1 MAYGIAVCITCAGF
15 DPVATEAA
23 FRMRLAELGATPM
36 FEKYLGTNKPHWV
49 RCKAGHDCYP
59 RPNTLA
65 RGIGICRTCAG
76 SDPAVAEAKFRE
88 RLAELGAVPL
98 FEEYRGRNRPH
109 LVRCAAGHECRPRP
123 SDVMQGHD
131 VCRKCSHRDWDA
143 FYVVTSADVVKFGV
157 TSGDPR
163 RRLSDHAVKGYTEV
177 VRLIVDLPG
186 MVAHDAELAIRAA
199 LESAGERPVRGREY
213 FDISCLALVLDVADS
228 WLSEPAAMP
237 GREWVQAE
245 LFAA

>member
-1 MAYGIAVCITCAGF
+1 
-15 DPVATEAA
+15 
-23 FRMRLAELGATPM
+23 
-36 FEKYLGTNKPHWV
+36 
-49 RCKAGHDCYP
+49 
-59 RPNTLA
+59 
-65 RGIGICRTCAG
+65 
-76 SDPAVAEAKFRE
+76 
-88 RLAELGAVPL
+88 
-98 FEEYRGRNRPH
+98 
-109 LVRCAAGHECRPRP
+109 
-123 SDVMQGHD
+123 MQGHD